1 MKIQVKPTIS
11 KNVAPSEK
19 PHHSPLEEFVVE
31 GIINKGVLEKLKSC
45 MVGTTI
51 NIFNAEKLIETL
63 ESKGLRE
70 FDVRQIARNQ
80 FLIDFDREEKLS
92 HCLKWEF
99 QWLSDIIS
107 NIVRWNEEFSP
118 GSRQTWVAI
127 QGVPVFAWNNFTF
140 NNLLNRWGII
150 MFLED
155 EELLGRDFAVKRAKI
170 LTNSMSFIDEN
181 VSLLCNGSFYP
192 IKLREIDIF
201 SWSPALVVEDPS
213 KKGDLDGCYGVSGDS
228 ESKCSDENLSSFLV
242 NVFSGQIKN
251 LDSLGRSRDGKK
263 LEIADL
269 LIPTKVDMHED
280 FVGGCSLNLEAA
292 NSMAGPEADLLIVGD
307 QVNDSKHTPSCSS
320 KPHAVAPC
328 VVEKLLSCSEN
339 IDNNVNNND
348 VGYLHELNSTEV
360 AEGIFQQDLATAQSV
375 GGVVSSQPFGVGRA
389 ADPQFSLIVA
399 ESLLSGSPLRVD
411 LDAIVSDGI
420 VSKRALEDVQAMGL
434 LNDNIVEECEMV
446 SNYNDISW
454 AARVDMA
461 NGNMEA
467 IERDEACKDDQT
479 SFFPELQDHQFRR
492 KFISSAELQDQFLS
506 TKEKKK
512 RDRALKKFKKAGQAV
527 APKEAEV
534 HIPTDSNIARYQ
546 IRTKST
552 KNKFESRNSDMK
564 LCDEG
569 LYEEAKKALEL
580 GKSLRMQII
589 GNEEEAVEEMIRLEL
604 LRE

>member
-1 MKIQVKPTIS
+1 MKMQVKPTIS

-19 PHHSPLEEFVVE
+19 PHHSPHEESVVE
-31 GIINKGVLEKLKSC
+31 GIIDKGVLEKLKSC

-70 FDVRQIARNQ
+70 FDVRQIAGNQ
-80 FLIDFDREEKLS
+80 FLIDFDREEMLS

-99 QWLSDIIS
+99 QWLSDIFS

-118 GSRQTWVAI
+118 CSRQTWVAI

-155 EELLGRDFAVKRAKI
+155 EELLGRDFTVKRAKI

-181 VSLLCNGSFYP
+181 VYLSCNGSFYP
-192 IKLREIDIF
+192 VKLREIDIS

-213 KKGDLDGCYGVSGDS
+213 K
-228 ESKCSDENLSSFLV
+228 E
-242 NVFSGQIKN
+242 N

-263 LEIADL
+263 LEIADS

-292 NSMAGPEADLLIVGD
+292 NSMVGFEADLLIVGD
-307 QVNDSKHTPSCSS
+307 RVNDSKHTPSCSS

-348 VGYLHELNSTEV
+348 VGYLHELSSIEA
-360 AEGIFQQDLATAQSV
+360 AEAE
-375 GGVVSSQPFGVGRA
+375 
-389 ADPQFSLIVA
+389 PQLSLIVA

-411 LDAIVSDGI
+411 LDAVVNNGI
-420 VSKRALEDVQAMGL
+420 VSERALEDVQAMGL
-434 LNDNIVEECEMV
+434 LNDNIVEECKMV

-454 AARVDMA
+454 AARVDMT

-467 IERDEACKDDQT
+467 IERDETCKDDQT

-492 KFISSAELQDQFLS
+492 KFISLAEMQDQFLS

-512 RDRALKKFKKAGQAV
+512 RDRALKKFKKAGQTV

-534 HIPTDSNIARYQ
+534 HIPTDSDFARNQ

-569 LYEEAKKALEL
+569 LYEEAKKTLEL
-580 GKSLRMQII
+580 GKSLGMQII
-589 GNEEEAVEEMIRLEL
+589 GNEEEAVEEMVRLEL

>member
-1 MKIQVKPTIS
+1 MGEFSVRRRRWESSVKEHCQNDKTTTAYVSNLPQRLHWQGLWFAFARHGEVVDAFILLNKNRSGSRFEFVRFSNLENAQRAIVKPTIS

-19 PHHSPLEEFVVE
+19 PHHSPHEESVVE
-31 GIINKGVLEKLKSC
+31 GIIDKGVLEKLKSC

-63 ESKGLRE
+63 EIKGLRE
-70 FDVRQIARNQ
+70 FDVRQIAGNQ
-80 FLIDFDREEKLS
+80 FLIDFDREEMLS

-99 QWLSDIIS
+99 QWLSDIFS

-118 GSRQTWVAI
+118 GSRKTWVAI

-140 NNLLNRWGII
+140 NNVLNRWGII

-155 EELLGRDFAVKRAKI
+155 EELLGRDFTVKRAKI

-181 VSLLCNGSFYP
+181 VSLSCNGSFYP
-192 IKLREIDIF
+192 VKLREIDIS

-228 ESKCSDENLSSFLV
+228 ESKCSDENLSSFQV
-242 NVFSGQIKN
+242 IQDDFYGV
-251 LDSLGRSRDGKK
+251 SRDGKK
-263 LEIADL
+263 LEIADS

-292 NSMAGPEADLLIVGD
+292 NSMAGPEDDLLIVGYR
-307 QVNDSKHTPSCSS
+307 VNDSKHTPSCSS

-339 IDNNVNNND
+339 INNNVNNND
-348 VGYLHELNSTEV
+348 VGYLHELNSTEA

-375 GGVVSSQPFGVGRA
+375 GGVISSQPFGVGRA
-389 ADPQFSLIVA
+389 AKPQLSLIVA
-399 ESLLSGSPLRVD
+399 DSLLSGSPLRVD
-411 LDAIVSDGI
+411 LDVVFNNGI
-420 VSKRALEDVQAMGL
+420 VSERALEDVQAMGL

-446 SNYNDISW
+446 SNYSHISW

-461 NGNMEA
+461 NGNIEA

-492 KFISSAELQDQFLS
+492 KFISLAEMQDQFLS
-506 TKEKKK
+506 TKEK
-512 RDRALKKFKKAGQAV
+512 R
-527 APKEAEV
+527 KEIE
-534 HIPTDSNIARYQ
+534 P
-546 IRTKST
+546 
-552 KNKFESRNSDMK
+552 
-564 LCDEG
+564 
-569 LYEEAKKALEL
+569 
-580 GKSLRMQII
+580 
-589 GNEEEAVEEMIRLEL
+589 
-604 LRE
+604 

>member
-1 MKIQVKPTIS
+1 MQVKPTIS

-19 PHHSPLEEFVVE
+19 PHHSPHEEYVVE
-31 GIINKGVLEKLKSC
+31 GIIDKGVLEKLKSC

-70 FDVRQIARNQ
+70 FDVRQIAGNQ
-80 FLIDFDREEKLS
+80 FLIDFDREEMLS
-92 HCLKWEF
+92 HCLKWGF
-99 QWLSDIIS
+99 QWLSDIFS

-155 EELLGRDFAVKRAKI
+155 EELLGRDFTVKRAKI

-192 IKLREIDIF
+192 VKLREIDIS

-213 KKGDLDGCYGVSGDS
+213 KK
-228 ESKCSDENLSSFLV
+228 DENLSSFPV
-242 NVFSGQIKN
+242 NVFSDQFKN
-251 LDSLGRSRDGKK
+251 LDSLGRSRDVKK
-263 LEIADL
+263 LEIADS

-292 NSMAGPEADLLIVGD
+292 NSMAGLEANLLIVGD
-307 QVNDSKHTPSCSS
+307 RVNDSKHTLSCSS
-320 KPHAVAPC
+320 KPHAVAHC

-339 IDNNVNNND
+339 INNND
-348 VGYLHELNSTEV
+348 VGYLHELNSTEA
-360 AEGIFQQDLATAQSV
+360 AE
-375 GGVVSSQPFGVGRA
+375 
-389 ADPQFSLIVA
+389 
-399 ESLLSGSPLRVD
+399 GSPLRVD
-411 LDAIVSDGI
+411 LDAFVNNGI
-420 VSKRALEDVQAMGL
+420 VSERALEDVQAMRL
-434 LNDNIVEECEMV
+434 LNDNIVEECGMV

-454 AARVDMA
+454 AARVDME

-479 SFFPELQDHQFRR
+479 
-492 KFISSAELQDQFLS
+492 K
-506 TKEKKK
+506 KKK
-512 RDRALKKFKKAGQAV
+512 RDRALKKFKKVGQDV

-534 HIPTDSNIARYQ
+534 HIPTDSDIARNQ

-580 GKSLRMQII
+580 GKSMGIQII
-589 GNEEEAVEEMIRLEL
+589 GNEEEAVEEMVRLEL
-604 LRE
+604 LKE